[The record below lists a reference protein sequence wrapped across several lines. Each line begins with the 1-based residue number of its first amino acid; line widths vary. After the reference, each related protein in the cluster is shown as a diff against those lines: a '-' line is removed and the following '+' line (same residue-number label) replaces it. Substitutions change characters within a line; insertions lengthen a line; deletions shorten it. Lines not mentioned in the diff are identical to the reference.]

1 MKYEL
6 PDDLKRYKF
15 FCEDTLVRTD
25 FEGCKLYCHSDYR
38 HCWQYHLRMDLGL
51 DCTVENER
59 KAESYVTC
67 SKCGKP
73 CTGLA
78 FHKFLCPDCGNI
90 EYYDVK
96 AQKAV
101 MGDAYAE
108 IDEQE
113 LNDAFNAIK

>member
-1 MKYEL
+1 MRN
-6 PDDLKRYKF
+6 DL
-15 FCEDTLVRTD
+15 E
-25 FEGCKLYCHSDYR
+25 
-38 HCWQYHLRMDLGL
+38 L
-51 DCTVENER
+51 DCTVDNER

-78 FHKFLCPDCGNI
+78 FNKFLCTDCGNV
-90 EYYDVK
+90 EYCD
-96 AQKAV
+96 AEQQKAL

-113 LNDAFNAIK
+113 LLNLLKQIK